1 MWQTSNEF
9 FKVRIWMKYQNLIF
23 RCHRYL
29 WFIKIFRCVWAAPPR
44 PITSSLICI
53 IHFTSYRASFNYCF
67 KTSPWSETW
76 FWCTDPPPL
85 SKNRRRALPRFL
97 LRVGVKGG
105 GTLSV
110 HRPMDLFLVE
120 WQLWVDRVVTK
131 ILSRLVDTKSRRGIK
146 QLGISFGSIF
156 PPFSLESSRGHVHS
170 SWGKSPPLNDSP
182 EQLLS
187 VGA

>member
-170 SWGKSPPLNDSP
+170 SWGKIPAS
-182 EQLLS
+182 
-187 VGA
+187 